1 MILPRRPM
9 TPRTHGTSETTE
21 RGSVKRMI
29 SWTVE
34 MGSAYSSL
42 PSEKTT
48 SCWVDEDAT
57 VSDMFRSASGTG
69 VTAPFGRQSAMT
81 S

>member
-9 TPRTHGTSETTE
+9 TPRIHGTSEATE

-29 SWTVE
+29 SCTVP

-48 SCWVDEDAT
+48 S
-57 VSDMFRSASGTG
+57 
-69 VTAPFGRQSAMT
+69 
-81 S
+81 